1 MSDDFKIVGDEARE
15 ARIVAVILG
24 QASDFEREEVDR
36 LCEENAE
43 LQVFRRRLEAV
54 HGLIGESRTQNPES
68 KGAEWKLSKEK
79 RAAVLAK
86 LGEKETVVTLP
97 QKKGPFLN
105 PAIWQ
110 VAACAAVVIV
120 LVGLAVP
127 DRMKALAKSAKSEQ
141 GDSFFASK
149 EVELLSESS
158 SVARQASES
167 HEIVDRVRK
176 PQAPNSSLAKVI
188 ASNTASPT
196 AIPVPQVSLPA
207 ESTAFGNGDDFGNGW
222 GGEGLAQVESVP
234 QLENLSVTGALFDEV
249 ENKRLESL
257 AKPQPVPAV
266 DSPKDSSDSFGYSLS
281 GEKPEA
287 ESFVS
292 KGKEL
297 QKSERW
303 DFDADLAGAGLA
315 LGGGGSAGISG
326 GGGSFTDEQL
336 FSTGALQAPTPD
348 FDADELGASRDSSFV
363 DLGADPFADSLVPAE
378 EDLGSPKFSK
388 KRFLEPRFAFSGGTH
403 LSSESAD
410 LNNLT
415 VDESV
420 DYGWLRSSES
430 SSDALAESKF
440 DVRSLPSLD
449 FEEDENRAV
458 AGEMRRSGMEADLVD
473 GTLALGRKYRRTG
486 EYDVSGNLR
495 GVQLEGSES
504 LREEVNLESI
514 GDPVRANASVTSEHS
529 EKVDE
534 VRRLLYQGEGH
545 HNLAD
550 YDKSEQ
556 AFRKVL
562 KVDPH
567 NKAARRWLERN
578 AAIKSD
584 YYRAAYDQTRAQLLT
599 ETDAAWELTV
609 PSVAEQVDGG
619 LKDELGLFSALGE
632 REPSPEAKKGQ
643 VTKKRE
649 RPALQTA
656 GEPAEITEEKNALS
670 LVAQLKQQEEKV
682 QALQRQKERLN
693 QPSSR
698 GQDAE
703 LVELATDMHDYS
715 EAAREYESSLAL
727 LQELKLKHS
736 SERVALRS
744 PREPV
749 SLQKDPVIPKKRGG
763 LLGLGDYESE
773 ALVKVNNRGNS
784 FGSTLGVTQSK
795 QYFETQSEVVKA
807 KKTLSLAAEE
817 LDLAKKWGVSKAEA
831 VARLKKKVNVK
842 QRKGTDLLEIAG
854 KSKDPKLAQ
863 EIAGAVSNAYLK
875 RRAEEEAQ
883 RGNHQLAALN
893 SEIEDQE
900 DRVQAKRKVLNT
912 ITRITGRP
920 YFEGSGLVPESMER
934 ATARMS
940 ERNLFELKK
949 NRDQFKIY
957 LDKLESLRTDQL
969 LRYAS
974 ELPVDNNSVR
984 SIHMEF
990 LEAKRE
996 LESVKAGGL
1005 SDKHPSVKAHQK
1017 RVDSLRKDAEAAAK
1031 ELNESLQ
1038 TNFKLINEQLIV
1050 LEGGELSD
1058 EAKKRI
1064 NNRHEQEL
1072 LKLEA
1077 LKKEVAKAA
1086 AAKLTQQT
1094 LAMDEKD
1101 AATQGDSTFSL
1112 HVSDVS
1118 FKLAKAALEQG
1129 KWPETVRVEEFVNAF
1144 SYGERALAAHEKV
1157 GVAMEQAAHP
1167 FLSQR
1172 NLLRVA
1178 LQTAATGRGAGVP
1191 LQLTV
1196 VLDKSGSM
1204 ERVDRAAAVDEAFRV
1219 LVEQLNPGDKV
1230 TLVGFSR
1237 TPSLLADH
1245 VDGAEGARLLEILRE
1260 TPSEG
1265 GTNVEEALKLARAK
1279 SVEHFQDGAQNRVIL
1294 LTDGI
1299 ANLGQSVP
1307 EKLMTLVEGMKDEGV
1322 AFDACGVGVEGLNDE
1337 ILEALTRK
1345 GDGRYYLLG
1354 STEESG
1360 ADFARQMA
1368 GALRPAA
1375 KNVKVQVEWNA
1386 ERVGKWRLYGFE
1398 KHELKKEDFRND
1410 SVDAAEMAAEE
1421 EGVAL
1426 YHVEVKPDG
1435 EGPLGVARVRFL
1447 DVESNEMVEREWQIP
1462 YEGEAAPL
1470 SSADGKV
1477 RLAGVA
1483 GLTAEKLARSP
1494 IGERVE
1500 WDELLENV
1508 RQLKAVFPKERR
1520 VRDLEAIIEQAK
1532 GLE

>member
-207 ESTAFGNGDDFGNGW
+207 ESTAFANGDDFGNGW

-234 QLENLSVTGALFDEV
+234 QLENLPVTGALFDEV

-287 ESFVS
+287 EAFVS
-292 KGKEL
+292 KEKEL

-336 FSTGALQAPTPD
+336 FSTGAFQAPAPD

-420 DYGWLRSSES
+420 DYGWLSSSES

-449 FEEDENRAV
+449 FEKDENRAV

-609 PSVAEQVDGG
+609 PSVAEEVDGG

-656 GEPAEITEEKNALS
+656 GEAAEITEEKNALS

-703 LVELATDMHDYS
+703 LVELATDMHDYR

-795 QYFETQSEVVKA
+795 QYFETQSEVAKA

-854 KSKDPKLAQ
+854 KSKDAKLAQ

-883 RGNHQLAALN
+883 RTAHQLAALD
-893 SEIEDQE
+893 SKIKEHK
-900 DRVQAKRKVLNT
+900 DRVEAKRKVLNT
-912 ITRITGRP
+912 IVRITGRP
-920 YFEGSGLVPESMER
+920 YFENPKS
-934 ATARMS
+934 
-940 ERNLFELKK
+940 RNQAIEAKKVAGDVFELKK
-949 NRDQFKIY
+949 SRDQYRIY
-957 LDKLESLRTDQL
+957 LERIANLDAEQL
-969 LRYAS
+969 LRYAG
-974 ELPVDNNSVR
+974 EIPFENNSVTAA
-984 SIHMEF
+984 HAEY
-990 LEAKRE
+990 LTAKRK
-996 LESVKAGGL
+996 LDVMKANGL
-1005 SDKHPSVKAHQK
+1005 GAKHQDLKAQEK
-1017 RVDSLRKDAEAAAK
+1017 RVKELRSDAESAVHD
-1031 ELNESLQ
+1031 LNKALQ
-1038 TNFKLINEQLIV
+1038 TNLRMIDEQLV
-1050 LEGGELSD
+1050 VVDGATASEEARKELELKMKR
-1058 EAKKRI
+1058 EA
-1064 NNRHEQEL
+1064 E
-1072 LKLEA
+1072 KLAA
-1077 LKKEVAKAA
+1077 LKDLLAKEQIEKAVEES
-1086 AAKLTQQT
+1086 

-1520 VRDLEAIIEQAK
+1520 VRDLETIIEQAK